1 MSFRIGSFNV
11 KNLSFGNSNRDL
23 QRIADLIRDNQFDII
38 ALQEVLSEGKALK
51 GPSIGNNKGQAIA
64 YQKSILGR
72 LGPDWDCRWLDP
84 STSSKFYPYLGKD
97 SRGEGY
103 AFLWNTRKFELP
115 EKDGRYLEPYIE
127 HRYSTKGENI
137 IRLIRD
143 PAVGCFKVKGRP
155 MEIRL
160 ITTHIVFGKPN
171 ENVFNADFD
180 IGVRNMRRNEFRI
193 LAGWIYKKVNDECL
207 DRKSTARCTVL
218 LGDYNMNLQSSGIQ
232 GATICDVMYFDKN
245 GRALTVDEGA
255 PIKMFT
261 LQNQRSTLKG
271 AGIGLANNYDHFT
284 ISEDNKKLV
293 GSCEVIDGVSQH
305 IRPEDTTL
313 EQQYDTYRTMVS
325 DHLPIVLELN
335 C

>member
-193 LAGWIYKKVNDECL
+193 LAGWIYKKVVTIQHPIL
-207 DRKSTARCTVL
+207 SPSSKRRKNRINPVEVL
-218 LGDYNMNLQSSGIQ
+218 RAD
-232 GATICDVMYFDKN
+232 DV
-245 GRALTVDEGA
+245 
-255 PIKMFT
+255 
-261 LQNQRSTLKG
+261 
-271 AGIGLANNYDHFT
+271 
-284 ISEDNKKLV
+284 
-293 GSCEVIDGVSQH
+293 
-305 IRPEDTTL
+305 
-313 EQQYDTYRTMVS
+313 
-325 DHLPIVLELN
+325 
-335 C
+335 